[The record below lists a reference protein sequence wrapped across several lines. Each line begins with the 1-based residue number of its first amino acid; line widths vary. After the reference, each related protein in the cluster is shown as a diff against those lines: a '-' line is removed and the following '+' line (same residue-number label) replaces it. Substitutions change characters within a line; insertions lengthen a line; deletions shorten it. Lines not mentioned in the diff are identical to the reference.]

1 MILMPLRDPRRQKQL
16 QKLIEKLG
24 LLDNGPIQW
33 SLLDRALTHP
43 TFSPDNYEQLEF
55 VGDAVIRVATAQLLF
70 KTYPESSVGELS
82 AIRSVLVSDRALA
95 RIADSY
101 GLERYLLVA
110 PSAAKDSTGQ
120 QSRLAESLEAVVGAL
135 YLSCHDLTLVNPWLV
150 PQLLDLAQEVCRD
163 PAHQNY
169 KAALQAWT
177 QAQYKTL
184 PEYRIED
191 TQPHPQHPSW
201 QDTPQSQQ
209 LNERRYQAEVWVQGQ
224 ILGQGRG
231 RSIKAA
237 EKAAAEA
244 AFLKLQAATSVE
256 SQVAPTIAQDL

>member
-1 MILMPLRDPRRQKQL
+1 MSLRDPRRQKQL

-24 LLDNGPIQW
+24 LLDNAPIQW

-55 VGDAVIRVATAQLLF
+55 VGDAVIRLATAQLLF

-95 RIADSY
+95 QIADSY
-101 GLERYLLVA
+101 GLERYLLIA
-110 PSAAKDSTGQ
+110 PSAAKDTTGQ
-120 QSRLAESLEAVVGAL
+120 QSRLAESLEAVMGAL
-135 YLSCHDLTLVNPWLV
+135 YLSCHDLSLVNPWLV
-150 PQLLDLAQEVCRD
+150 PQLLDLAQDVRRD

-177 QAQYKTL
+177 QGQYKIL

-191 TQPHPQHPSW
+191 TQPHHPGR
-201 QDTPQSQQ
+201 QDTAQSQQ
-209 LNERRYQAEVWVQGQ
+209 VSEHRYRAEVWLLGQ
-224 ILGQGRG
+224 LLGQGEG

-244 AFLKLQAATSVE
+244 AFVKLQAATPSE
-256 SQVAPTIAQDL
+256 FQVSTTSPQDL